1 MYKEFYNLKF
11 VAAILSVILV
21 SCNSREKSQRDY
33 YTSFMNQEINI
44 PEEYVY
50 LVNNDT
56 VELNLGNADFKILT
70 YIPAKSCIPCNMNL
84 MRWGKLLE
92 ELHSHPEMDTEFIMV
107 INSPKTQELLDN
119 IRKSNFLNPV
129 TFDPTN
135 RLKELNNLPEGNVN
149 TFLLDEGNRII
160 AMGDPSVNPKILEL
174 YQKLMNI
181 EASSKEGGAV
191 CAQSVMPLGAVQAN
205 DTVVKRFSLANS
217 GNSSLIIQDVIPS
230 CDCIHTSTTSDTIPP
245 NSHIFLTVKL
255 PIDTTPGLMRKY
267 VNVFFKEKDKPEQ
280 LTLYGYSITNN
291 NNTK

>member
-1 MYKEFYNLKF
+1 
-11 VAAILSVILV
+11 
-21 SCNSREKSQRDY
+21 
-33 YTSFMNQEINI
+33 MNQEINI

-56 VELNLGNADFKILT
+56 VELDFGNADFKILT
-70 YIPAKSCIPCNMNL
+70 YIPAESCIPCNMNL

-92 ELHSHPEMDTEFIMV
+92 ELHSHPEMDIEFIMV

-119 IRKSNFLNPV
+119 IGKSNFLNPV
-129 TFDPTN
+129 TFDPHN

-149 TFLLDEGNRII
+149 TFLLDEENRII
-160 AMGDPSVNPKILEL
+160 AMGDPSINPKILEL

-181 EASSKEGGAV
+181 EASSKEGPAV
-191 CAQSVMPLGAVQAN
+191 SAQSVMPLGTVQAN

-217 GNSSLIIQDVIPS
+217 GNSPLIIQDVIPS
-230 CDCIHTSTTSDTIPP
+230 CDCMLTTTTSDTIQP
-245 NSHIFLTVKL
+245 NGHIFLTVKV

-291 NNTK
+291 NNIK